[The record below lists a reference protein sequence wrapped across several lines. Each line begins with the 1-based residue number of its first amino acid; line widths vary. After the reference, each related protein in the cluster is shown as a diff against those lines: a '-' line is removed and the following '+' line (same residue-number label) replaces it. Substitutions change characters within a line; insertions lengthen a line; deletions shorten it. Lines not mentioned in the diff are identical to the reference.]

1 MAKYKLVRVGN
12 PQQWSF
18 SNLPH
23 FLPIINKHFE
33 FESYQENKNYNN
45 RTVFLI
51 MASSYNAEMAKQ
63 FEHRRVIIDLC
74 VEGLFGKWGELYK
87 IKAPNHRILYGSYI
101 ENPPDDLVSVANFF
115 WYNEALSNISKGY
128 NTSYIPNKNFAK
140 KFLMPIGAKRG
151 WRGHVVERLGPY
163 LDDAYWSYVRM
174 GVVLPGESPIVTKKY
189 DQRHLNPM
197 WYDDTCFGV
206 VVESF
211 NGQTL
216 IPEVP
221 VFVTEKTF
229 KPIAGHQPF
238 MIIGGAGILAYLRS
252 QGFETYDNIF
262 DETYD
267 TETNFD
273 KKLDII
279 VGNIERYVKEPYS
292 TKTLK
297 KIKHNFKLFYNVDVI
312 HNGIVK
318 DIVEPIVKFIEQ

>member
-140 KFLMPIGAKRG
+140 KFLMPIG
-151 WRGHVVERLGPY
+151 
-163 LDDAYWSYVRM
+163 
-174 GVVLPGESPIVTKKY
+174 VLPGESPIVTKKY